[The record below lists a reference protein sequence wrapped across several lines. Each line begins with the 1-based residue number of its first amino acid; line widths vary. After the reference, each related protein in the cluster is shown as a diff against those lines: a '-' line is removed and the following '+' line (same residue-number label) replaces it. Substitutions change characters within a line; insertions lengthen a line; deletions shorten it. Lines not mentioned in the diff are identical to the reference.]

1 MNRNSGALS
10 LLAGLLLL
18 IVLVSGCKSSSLSP
32 SVSASNSKLGTPM
45 KEEPSVAFRDLH
57 GANITLA
64 SFKGKVV
71 LVNFWATYCEPCRTE
86 IPWLIEFQRQYA
98 SKGFTV
104 LGVGMDDE
112 GANVV
117 QPWVQTTTFDVN
129 GQPTL
134 MDYPIVIGD
143 DDVADKFGGLWAYPT
158 SFLVTRDGKIAK
170 KYIGLINKEDLE
182 KQIQTLLGS

>member
-1 MNRNSGALS
+1 MKRNFAALS
-10 LLAGLLLL
+10 LAAGLLLAAASF
-18 IVLVSGCKSSSLSP
+18 SGCKSNALSP
-32 SVSASNSKLGTPM
+32 SVNAAGGKPAGPM
-45 KEEPSVAFRDLH
+45 KEEPNVAFKDLH
-57 GANITLA
+57 GASISLA

-86 IPWLIEFQRQYA
+86 IPWLIEFQRKYA
-98 SKGFTV
+98 SKGFSV

-112 GANVV
+112 GAKVV

-143 DDVADKFGGLWAYPT
+143 DDIADKFGGLWAYPT

-170 KYIGLINKEDLE
+170 KYIGMIDKEDLE
-182 KQIQTLLGS
+182 KQIQALLGS